1 MSNEKYV
8 LLLGSNLGDRHHYLA
23 EARTRIDVKIGRII
37 RCSSIHETE
46 PWGFDAESSFLN
58 QAVLIETSLQPL
70 EILDRI
76 HLIEESLGRK
86 RIEGTYQSRTID
98 IDILCA
104 EHLAHNSDSLEIPH
118 PLLHHRLFAL
128 EPLIELTPNW
138 IHPQFDTT
146 YQALLTDLRSKSTV
160 TTI

>member
-23 EARTRIDVKIGRII
+23 EAQTRIDGNIGRII

-46 PWGFDAESSFLN
+46 PWGFNAESNFLN
-58 QAVLIETSLQPL
+58 QAVLIETSIHPLQ
-70 EILDRI
+70 ILDGI
-76 HLIEESLGRK
+76 HLIEESLGRT
-86 RIEGTYQSRTID
+86 RIEGAYQSRTID

-104 EHLAHNSDSLEIPH
+104 EHLALNIDSLEIPH
-118 PLLHHRLFAL
+118 PLLHSRLFAL
-128 EPLIELTPNW
+128 EPLVELTPTW
-138 IHPQFDTT
+138 IHPVFKTT
-146 YQALLTDLRSKSTV
+146 YQALLTDLTSKTPV